1 MSWLT
6 RAALP
11 GRRSRATN
19 RKVAARR
26 LAANANHLSCWRS
39 SPFARRKRTTTEADA
54 TKKAMGKKMY
64 PASNHSAPR
73 IPKGFCTRGKLAKG
87 PGTKADEAIPSVIA
101 TNEKANAGRHR
112 GEGSRPSGNNRGRM
126 VPRGP
131 TKVKNPQLSN
141 HPATRPPGREPGD
154 VIRE

>member
-6 RAALP
+6 RAARP
-11 GRRSRATN
+11 GRRSRLT
-19 RKVAARR
+19 KKTVAARMPD
-26 LAANANHLSCWRS
+26 ANANHLICWRS
-39 SPFARRKRTTTEADA
+39 SAFVRRKRTTTEADA
-54 TKKAMGKKMY
+54 TRKATGKRLY

-73 IPKGFCTRGKLAKG
+73 IPKGFCTRGKLTRG
-87 PGTKADEAIPSVIA
+87 PGTKADEATPSVIA
-101 TNEKANAGRHR
+101 TNENANVGRHR

-126 VPRGP
+126 VPTGP
-131 TKVKNPQLSN
+131 TKVKKLQLSN